1 MHAVAQDF
9 AVPVAERQ
17 QPLRPGGLVIGYSS
31 YLPEYRPDCEKS

>member
-17 QPLRPGGLVIGYSS
+17 QPLRPGGLV
-31 YLPEYRPDCEKS
+31 